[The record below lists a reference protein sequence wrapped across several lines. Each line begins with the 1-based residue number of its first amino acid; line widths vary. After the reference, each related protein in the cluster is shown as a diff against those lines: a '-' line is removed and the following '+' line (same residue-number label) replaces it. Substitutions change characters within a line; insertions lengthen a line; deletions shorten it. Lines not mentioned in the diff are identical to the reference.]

1 MPKYKEDKSKYAERL
16 RHSLKILQIS
26 YREAAR
32 RADVP
37 FRSLD
42 NWVRGLSIPRADQL
56 AALAKIGINPNY
68 ILLGEGPPILDKKK
82 RPTSPISKG
91 KRGSAMISP
100 TLSSA

>member
-1 MPKYKEDKSKYAERL
+1 MSNKKRFAERIRKIQQISNL
-16 RHSLKILQIS
+16 SLKDFAKALGVPEKTAQNWLYGIS
-26 YREAAR
+26 YPKPEILEKLVLQFKA
-32 RADVP
+32 
-37 FRSLD
+37 
-42 NWVRGLSIPRADQL
+42 
-56 AALAKIGINPNY
+56 NPNY